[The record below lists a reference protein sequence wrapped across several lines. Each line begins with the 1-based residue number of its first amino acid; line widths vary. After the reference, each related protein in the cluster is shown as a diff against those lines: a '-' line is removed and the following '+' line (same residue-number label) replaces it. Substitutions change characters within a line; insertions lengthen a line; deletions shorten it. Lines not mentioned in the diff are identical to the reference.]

1 MKNNLQAKRIVI
13 TAGEVQLP
21 IKVGEEVCYRYDG
34 HLMWTDRVHRI
45 LEVAA
50 DYVRIETTSL
60 NIFVQEYQCPRKS
73 SSIGNICLGYIKLIP
88 SQ

>member
-1 MKNNLQAKRIVI
+1 MGIKRYFALMRRASTVFEKYHESLFKKWRLNN
-13 TAGEVQLP
+13 
-21 IKVGEEVCYRYDG
+21 
-34 HLMWTDRVHRI
+34 
-45 LEVAA
+45 
-50 DYVRIETTSL
+50 TSL

>member
-34 HLMWTDRVHRI
+34 HLMLSLIHIYFGDRWNDQENTIYDLDSAI
-45 LEVAA
+45 LNL
-50 DYVRIETTSL
+50 VRQS
-60 NIFVQEYQCPRKS
+60 RS
-73 SSIGNICLGYIKLIP
+73 
-88 SQ
+88 

>member
-45 LEVAA
+45 LE
-50 DYVRIETTSL
+50 IETTSYYYTIERNGRECGQL
-60 NIFVQEYQCPRKS
+60 K
-73 SSIGNICLGYIKLIP
+73 GAA
-88 SQ
+88 

>member
-13 TAGEVQLP
+13 TAGDVQLP
-21 IKVGEEVCYRYDG
+21 IKVGEEVSYRYDG

-50 DYVRIETTSL
+50 DYVRIETTSYYYTIERNGRECGQL
-60 NIFVQEYQCPRKS
+60 K
-73 SSIGNICLGYIKLIP
+73 GAA
-88 SQ
+88 

>member
-1 MKNNLQAKRIVI
+1 MI

-50 DYVRIETTSL
+50 DMYGLRLPPTKYNRKKWQRVWAVKKVRL
-60 NIFVQEYQCPRKS
+60 KQ
-73 SSIGNICLGYIKLIP
+73 IKKR
-88 SQ
+88 

>member
-50 DYVRIETTSL
+50 DYVRIETTSYYYTIEKKWQRVWAVKRCGL
-60 NIFVQEYQCPRKS
+60 SK
-73 SSIGNICLGYIKLIP
+73 IKKR
-88 SQ
+88 